1 MTTIARSIMLILFLL
16 TLAACGATGKGAI
29 AGAGIGAAAGD
40 VGKGAA
46 IGAGV
51 GAVVDIIDD

>member
-1 MTTIARSIMLILFLL
+1 MINTYRPIIVVLFIAA
-16 TLAACGATGKGAI
+16 LAACGATGKGAVV
-29 AGAGIGAAAGD
+29 GAGIGAAAGD

-51 GAVVDIIDD
+51 GAVVDIID

>member
-1 MTTIARSIMLILFLL
+1 MINTCKPMVLALL
-16 TLAACGATGKGAI
+16 VTALAACGATGKGAVV
-29 AGAGIGAAAGD
+29 GAGIGAAAGD

-51 GAVVDIIDD
+51 GAVVDIID